1 MWADR
6 ITALRCRLGWSQSEL
21 AKRLN
26 ISPST
31 VGMYEQGR
39 PEPSVEMLISLSR
52 VLGVSMEFL
61 ITGRITCQE
70 DVRAFSALSGEEKGN
85 YITGDMFK
93 FLSREDLLVL
103 LTACLWEH

>member
-1 MWADR
+1 
-6 ITALRCRLGWSQSEL
+6 
-21 AKRLN
+21 
-26 ISPST
+26 
-31 VGMYEQGR
+31 
-39 PEPSVEMLISLSR
+39 MLISLSR

-70 DVRAFSALSGEEKGN
+70 DVRAFSDLSGEEKGN